1 MKKHATSLLI
11 GGALITL
18 TIVLYANR
26 YKLIEANG
34 TVTRVNRITLETK
47 YLREGKWRTYKDFAY
62 NTGVTPIPTENLPAE
77 QIELIELSSLSV
89 SGGTATLE
97 VYNGSDFYV
106 SSLAVE
112 VSQTVGDSSEPRQ
125 RTLNMHANI
134 ASKSVQHLRIYVGS
148 AQSAK
153 TNDLRI
159 VGAFGV
165 KRSELKVNEKLASSS
180 RR

>member
-1 MKKHATSLLI
+1 M
-11 GGALITL
+11 
-18 TIVLYANR
+18 
-26 YKLIEANG
+26 
-34 TVTRVNRITLETK
+34 
-47 YLREGKWRTYKDFAY
+47 
-62 NTGVTPIPTENLPAE
+62 TPIPTEKLPAE
-77 QIELIELSSLSV
+77 QIELSELSSLSV